1 MKVSFLE
8 PAALELDDAFHY
20 YQSTSE
26 GLGYEFIDEIENSI
40 GRIKKFP
47 EAYQEIGRYSRR
59 CLVHRFPYGL
69 IYQFKANEILI
80 VAVSHLH
87 RNPEYW
93 LSREK

>member
-8 PAALELDDAFHY
+8 PAELELDDAFHY

-26 GLGYEFIDEIENSI
+26 DLGYEFID
-40 GRIKKFP
+40 
-47 EAYQEIGRYSRR
+47 
-59 CLVHRFPYGL
+59 
-69 IYQFKANEILI
+69 EILI

>member
-8 PAALELDDAFHY
+8 PAELELDDAFHY
-20 YQSTSE
+20 YQSTLE
-26 GLGYEFIDEIENSI
+26 GLGYELINEIEHSI
-40 GRIKKFP
+40 DRIKKFP
-47 EAYQEIGRYSRR
+47 KAYQEIGKYSRR

-69 IYQFKANEILI
+69 IYQFKGNEILI

-93 LSREK
+93 LSREA